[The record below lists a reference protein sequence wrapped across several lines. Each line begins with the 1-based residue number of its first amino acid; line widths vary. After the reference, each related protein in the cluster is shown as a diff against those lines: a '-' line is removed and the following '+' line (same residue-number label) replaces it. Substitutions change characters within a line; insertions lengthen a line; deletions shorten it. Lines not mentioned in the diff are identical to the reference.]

1 MNLSL
6 FNGNDTVFSDV
17 SLDQITVEFPRC
29 PPQRR
34 VVKDVKN
41 GYKQIGGDIKNYP
54 SCHGM

>member
-41 GYKQIGGDIKNYP
+41 GYKQIGGDIKNDP
-54 SCHGM
+54 S